1 MKFFEKKRNRCL
13 IFVISLVGFIVT
25 LGFFFKLSPHCETSI
40 VDGERYQAYWKGGKV
55 YRLEISKEGSV
66 KPTSMFLYSRKNV
79 RFLSTPQLKWHPHP
93 TIADEFFI
101 DTNGDGKWDVYG
113 KWNYPDGGYKVQQD
127 TDYDG
132 IFDKEY
138 KISGIM

>member
-1 MKFFEKKRNRCL
+1 MKLLEKKRNRWF
-13 IFVISLVGFIVT
+13 IFVISFIVFA
-25 LGFFFKLSPHCETSI
+25 GIAGIFYKFSSHHETNI

-55 YRLEISKEGSV
+55 YKLEISKKGAA

-79 RFLSTPQLKWHPHP
+79 RFLATPQLKWHPHP